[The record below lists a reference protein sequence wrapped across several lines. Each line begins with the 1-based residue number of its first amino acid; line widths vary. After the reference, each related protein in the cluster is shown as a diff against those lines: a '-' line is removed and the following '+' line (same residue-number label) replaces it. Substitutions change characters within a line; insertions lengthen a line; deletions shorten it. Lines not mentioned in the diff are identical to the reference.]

1 MDRIAIKERSKMLLK
16 KNHWL
21 CVGVAFLSTLTIGGI
36 AGSGSS
42 FFSTSID
49 STTEIPSDANPF
61 VDVEPALVIGVIAF
75 AIIGLAFSYVAQ
87 VFLTNQFMVGS
98 CRFFLKY
105 RKNNPVD
112 TGEVF
117 QSYKDKT
124 FLNIAKVTFIR
135 DLFIGLWSLLFIVP
149 GIIKSYDYW
158 AVNYILAVKPD
169 TPYDKAL
176 DLSKK
181 MMQGHKM
188 EVFTLGI
195 SFFGWYLLATLTCGF
210 LAICYVNPY
219 QSIALA
225 ELYSEI
231 RQVAINRGIITDYD
245 VPDYMEYQPQS
256 PYNPY
261 YNPQPSF
268 YGAQPMNGGYYQQ
281 PMAQPYAQ
289 PVAYPTNAPVNGM
302 YNPTAYPPAAQPV
315 AYGQQPTQP
324 QQMPVNYNT
333 EPMGYNPAQT
343 QQYAQPIDQ
352 PTAPTVVD
360 TTAVVDTP
368 APAEAPS
375 FTEPTIP
382 QMPDEPDTAE

>member
-42 FFSTSID
+42 FFSTSLD

-75 AIIGLAFSYVAQ
+75 TIIGLAFSYVAQ

-158 AVNYILAVKPD
+158 AVNYILAVRPD

-176 DLSKK
+176 DLSQK

-219 QSIALA
+219 QSIAMA

-231 RQVAINRGIITDYD
+231 RQDAINRGIITDYD
-245 VPDYMEYQPQS
+245 VPDYMEYHPQS
-256 PYNPY
+256 PYYPY
-261 YNPQPSF
+261 YNPQQTY
-268 YGAQPMNGGYYQQ
+268 YGAQPMNGTQAPNSYYQPQ
-281 PMAQPYAQ
+281 AQQTAPNAPFN
-289 PVAYPTNAPVNGM
+289 PVNPQYGAYPQPQ
-302 YNPTAYPPAAQPV
+302 PTQQPQPF
-315 AYGQQPTQP
+315 AYGQVSYVQP
-324 QQMPVNYNT
+324 QQPVVQAPNQYNVQPESPVQT
-333 EPMGYNPAQT
+333 EPQPATEVQATPDAVAPQQT
-343 QQYAQPIDQ
+343 PI
-352 PTAPTVVD
+352 
-360 TTAVVDTP
+360 TP
-368 APAEAPS
+368 EVPDIPE
-375 FTEPTIP
+375 EP
-382 QMPDEPDTAE
+382 ESLE

>member
-1 MDRIAIKERSKMLLK
+1 MLLK

-219 QSIALA
+219 QSIAMA

-231 RQVAINRGIITDYD
+231 RQDAINRGIITDYD

-256 PYNPY
+256 PYYPY
-261 YNPQPSF
+261 YNPQQTY

-281 PMAQPYAQ
+281 PANYTQPTVYPQGMYQQYANYTQPVPSTAQPF
-289 PVAYPTNAPVNGM
+289 V
-302 YNPTAYPPAAQPV
+302 
-315 AYGQQPTQP
+315 QQPTP
-324 QQMPVNYNT
+324 ET
-333 EPMGYNPAQT
+333 
-343 QQYAQPIDQ
+343 
-352 PTAPTVVD
+352 VD
-360 TTAVVDTP
+360 TLPTTEAVESPSAEIP
-368 APAEAPS
+368 A
-375 FTEPTIP
+375 IP
-382 QMPDEPDTAE
+382 DIPDEPQNF